1 VRGIGRQPP
10 TQLVGRWSRRR
21 SSDQPSVSAR
31 TDVRQK
37 LPGSRPPVSS
47 LSAAIPYATSRRTAV
62 PGSVTLVSRVDV
74 VPCKAATDLA
84 KGRAWPDTEEVTGSN
99 PVAPTT
105 CCRYGSRTASRRGC
119 CAPRST
125 WTWSAFPREQAKA
138 RLLNEVKRG
147 RRKPPTEEA
156 AIVSGDHPVE
166 HALLERGCSAPT
178 ARNGHRLR
186 SSCHREVALTGQCS
200 VANHDRDR
208 PIGGIRGHRDPDLG
222 VRLRDH
228 RRGHA

>member
-1 VRGIGRQPP
+1 MRGIGRQPP

-47 LSAAIPYATSRRTAV
+47 LSAAIPYATSRRIAV

-99 PVAPTT
+99 PVAPT
-105 CCRYGSRTASRRGC
+105 RYRRWSGRVWR
-119 CAPRST
+119 PRPLPS
-125 WTWSAFPREQAKA
+125 SA
-138 RLLNEVKRG
+138 
-147 RRKPPTEEA
+147 
-156 AIVSGDHPVE
+156 
-166 HALLERGCSAPT
+166 
-178 ARNGHRLR
+178 HRLGVGQHKGSNHMPRASPKAVVTEDGPHPRVELGTVAAR
-186 SSCHREVALTGQCS
+186 SELVVLAGRAT
-200 VANHDRDR
+200 RM
-208 PIGGIRGHRDPDLG
+208 P
-222 VRLRDH
+222 
-228 RRGHA
+228 

>member
-1 VRGIGRQPP
+1 MRGIGRQPP

-84 KGRAWPDTEEVTGSN
+84 KGAHRFKPCRAHQLLQVRIEDCEPPRLLRAQVYVDLVGLPPRAGEGALAE
-99 PVAPTT
+99 
-105 CCRYGSRTASRRGC
+105 RGK
-119 CAPRST
+119 ARST
-125 WTWSAFPREQAKA
+125 QATNRGGRDRERRPSGRACSPRT
-138 RLLNEVKRG
+138 RLL
-147 RRKPPTEEA
+147 
-156 AIVSGDHPVE
+156 
-166 HALLERGCSAPT
+166 
-178 ARNGHRLR
+178 R
-186 SSCHREVALTGQCS
+186 SDGSKWASPS
-200 VANHDRDR
+200 VVMS
-208 PIGGIRGHRDPDLG
+208 P
-222 VRLRDH
+222 
-228 RRGHA
+228 

>member
-10 TQLVGRWSRRR
+10 PQLVGRWSRRR

-99 PVAPTT
+99 PVAPTNLLLT
-105 CCRYGSRTASRRGC
+105 SGTLQSHVRPCGSEAMRALNRLGSVL
-119 CAPRST
+119 
-125 WTWSAFPREQAKA
+125 WTWSRTELVGRLTRAFVVRESP
-138 RLLNEVKRG
+138 LG
-147 RRKPPTEEA
+147 RA
-156 AIVSGDHPVE
+156 QG
-166 HALLERGCSAPT
+166 
-178 ARNGHRLR
+178 
-186 SSCHREVALTGQCS
+186 
-200 VANHDRDR
+200 
-208 PIGGIRGHRDPDLG
+208 
-222 VRLRDH
+222 
-228 RRGHA
+228 